1 MSDLI
6 GYHIGKIETN
16 GIYGES
22 SKIREEL
29 EEFDEAIEQDNR
41 IMALLELSDIYGAL
55 EGVAIKMGSNMM
67 ELAKMSNATKRAFQN
82 GHRKSK

>member
-1 MSDLI
+1 MSELI
-6 GYHIGKIETN
+6 GYHIGKIQTK

-29 EEFDEAIEQDNR
+29 EEFEESMEQGNR

-55 EGVAIKMGSNMM
+55 EGLAIKMNTNMQ
-67 ELAKMSNATKRAFQN
+67 ELCKMSCATKRAFQN
-82 GHRKSK
+82 GLRESK